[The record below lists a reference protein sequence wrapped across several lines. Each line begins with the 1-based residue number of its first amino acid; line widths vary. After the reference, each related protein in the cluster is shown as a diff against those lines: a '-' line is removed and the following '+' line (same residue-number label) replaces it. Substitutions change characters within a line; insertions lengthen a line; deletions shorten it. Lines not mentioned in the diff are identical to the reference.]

1 MCASSLEACKSPGT
15 ELEARCPVF
24 YVAQAHLKHAVA
36 LLTSFFKHFLY
47 VCVSVGEYCH
57 SMHVEVIGQLTG
69 IAASHR
75 VCSRGMGEHVYPLR
89 HLTAPHLLKNKTKN
103 SSNIRNSFHPY
114 TLPHISERY
123 W

>member
-57 SMHVEVIGQLTG
+57 SMHIEVIGQLTG

-75 VCSRGMGEHVYPLR
+75 VGSEGWGSMFTRSGISL
-89 HLTAPHLLKNKTKN
+89 
-103 SSNIRNSFHPY
+103 HP
-114 TLPHISERY
+114 TF
-123 W
+123 